1 MKPYLKAIAAC
12 VALML
17 AFVAACAMCG
27 CAGRSDTDMPT
38 MHRFTWAKAAD
49 GDSPYGCTVYV
60 VTDKETGTEYL
71 VVETAHGVSV
81 TPLTGAR
88 G

>member
-17 AFVAACAMCG
+17 AFAAACAMFG
-27 CAGRSDTDMPT
+27 CAGRSDADMPT
-38 MHRFTWAKAAD
+38 THRFAWAKAAD

-60 VTDKETGTEYL
+60 VTDKETDVQYMVIDTDN
-71 VVETAHGVSV
+71 TTV
-81 TPLTGAR
+81 TRLGE
-88 G
+88 